1 LALVVCVSVNSFEA
15 RTESE
20 LLQFVEPAHT
30 TMLKTEHYVPPNPL
44 EDPELRP
51 KYDVEVSKEEGKS
64 KTDFE
69 DARGEIKKGMDL
81 MKTVMEKLTKQD
93 EARDKL
99 MDEAVDIHDRIHRLR
114 HLVINIKA
122 ETNGIQTHED
132 TDYVFANPFGKDA
145 DPPQQDLKPFQADI
159 DKLQTKSDKINTDL
173 KALIVKCHS
182 SRNDAIEL
190 DSTLYGQIQKA
201 KNIAREAV
209 NQIHHHRDRVEMFN
223 HKDFDVIHRIDT
235 KLNDKFRLDRH
246 RLNGMFN
253 LAQDMSDR
261 QPNEVSEVTA
271 LATDLL
277 IVNAET
283 AERLDRMNDVVN
295 SIIDDRNYR
304 SEDGSGS
311 GSASS

>member
-1 LALVVCVSVNSFEA
+1 VVCVSVNSFEA

>member
-1 LALVVCVSVNSFEA
+1 
-15 RTESE
+15 
-20 LLQFVEPAHT
+20 
-30 TMLKTEHYVPPNPL
+30 
-44 EDPELRP
+44 
-51 KYDVEVSKEEGKS
+51 VEVSKEEGKS

-81 MKTVMEKLTKQD
+81 MKTVMKKLTKQD

-99 MDEAVDIHDRIHRLR
+99 MDEAIEIHDRIHRLR